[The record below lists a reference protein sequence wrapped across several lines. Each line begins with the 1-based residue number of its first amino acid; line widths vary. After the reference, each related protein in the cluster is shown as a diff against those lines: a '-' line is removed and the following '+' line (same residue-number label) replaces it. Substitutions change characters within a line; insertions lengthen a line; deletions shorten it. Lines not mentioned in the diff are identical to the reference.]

1 MTITELP
8 RRVRAA
14 ARQSGNGWV
23 TRFFEPGYVRPR
35 KLHSRLTPTSLASN
49 WRHDAISLPTLTN
62 PGEANPEAIPNAPL
76 GSLAGGS
83 LASRFHAWWG
93 VSGQRYV
100 CTVFQADLVEPDCG
114 LPEFAEMIVL
124 AVGYD
129 STGARKLLALCHM
142 NDATDPSTRS
152 RFVEANFE
160 AGATEWHVHLL
171 TDGHRQVYATRDL
184 EARLNGF

>member
-8 RRVRAA
+8 RRARAA

-23 TRFFEPGYVRPR
+23 TRFFEPGFLRPR
-35 KLHSRLTPTSLASN
+35 KLHSRLHPTSLASH
-49 WRHDAISLPTLTN
+49 WQYDAISLPRLAD
-62 PGEANPEAIPNAPL
+62 PDEAIPNAPL

-93 VSGQRYV
+93 ISGRRYI
-100 CTVFQADLVEPDCG
+100 CTVFQADPGAPDCG

-129 STGARKLLALCHM
+129 SKRERKLLALSHM
-142 NDATDPSTRS
+142 DDETGPSVRR
-152 RFVEANFE
+152 RFVETNRE

-171 TDGHRQVYATRDL
+171 TDGNHQRHAATRDL
-184 EARLNGF
+184 EARLNAF